1 MLVIHNISG
10 DKKSKTKKRIFLMP
24 CLARNC
30 NITETKTNA
39 KTEKSILFLQ
49 QLKSFLP
56 TFYLLLNT
64 RGALDF

>member
-24 CLARNC
+24 RLARNC
-30 NITETKTNA
+30 NISETKTNA

-49 QLKSFLP
+49 QSFLP

>member
-24 CLARNC
+24 RLGRNC
-30 NITETKTNA
+30 NISETKTNA

-49 QLKSFLP
+49 QSFLP